1 MFRRPFRRGAMRRG
15 MLKPDVPPLLRKAHQ
30 MMANGNYTAA
40 AEAFEQLGRAGE
52 ARQHPKA
59 GDMFL
64 QGGRARLMAGQTPAG
79 IADLKQGLTLLTAM
93 GMTERAAQVAQR
105 AQAELNQRGLSAEAQ
120 ELSSW
125 AKSSGAPSSAGSVAM
140 SAPVKKPLLPTSCPE
155 CGGPL
160 RADDVDWIDEVT
172 AECNWC
178 GTGLRGEPS

>member
-1 MFRRPFRRGAMRRG
+1 MFRRPLRRGAMRRG
-15 MLKPDVPPLLRKAHQ
+15 MMKPDVPPLLRKAHQ
-30 MMANGNYTAA
+30 MMANGNYAGA
-40 AEAFEQLGRAGE
+40 AEAFEQLGRAGQ

-64 QGGRARLMAGQTPAG
+64 QGGRARILAGQAAVGVT
-79 IADLKQGLTLLTAM
+79 DLKQGLTLLTSM
-93 GMTERAAQVAQR
+93 GMTERATQVAQR

-120 ELSSW
+120 ELSTW

-140 SAPVKKPLLPTSCPE
+140 SSTPAKKPLLPTSCPE
-155 CGGPL
+155 CGGPV

-178 GTGLRGEPS
+178 GTALRGE

>member
-1 MFRRPFRRGAMRRG
+1 MFRRPFRRGAMRRA
-15 MLKPDVPPLLRKAHQ
+15 MLRPDVPPLLRRAHQ
-30 MMANGNYTAA
+30 MMANGNYAGA

-64 QGGRARLMAGQTPAG
+64 QGGRARLMASQIPAG
-79 IADLKQGLTLLTAM
+79 MTDLKQGLTLLTSM
-93 GMTERAAQVAQR
+93 GMTERAALVAQR

-125 AKSSGAPSSAGSVAM
+125 SKSSGNPLSAGNAAM
-140 SAPVKKPLLPTSCPE
+140 PSTSAKRPLLPTSCPE
-155 CGGPL
+155 CGGPV
-160 RADDVDWIDEVT
+160 RADDVDWIDDVT

-178 GTGLRGEPS
+178 GTALRGE